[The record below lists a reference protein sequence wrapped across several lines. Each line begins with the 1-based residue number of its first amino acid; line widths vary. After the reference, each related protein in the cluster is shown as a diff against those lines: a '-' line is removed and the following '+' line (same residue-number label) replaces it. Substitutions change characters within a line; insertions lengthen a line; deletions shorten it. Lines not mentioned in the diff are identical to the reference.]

1 MDELIVDVRTREEF
15 AKEHIKGAINI
26 PLYDLDF
33 YIDFLKNK
41 KAKIYCDTGR
51 RAEMAKEKLEGK
63 GIDSEV
69 MNTDD
74 VEKYEKERRGLI
86 CAVNY
91 VSVRKGHEEEFEEAV
106 ISLCKATDKMP
117 GFLGSKLLKV
127 NGISAIGS
135 GIPGDL
141 SDVDIKPTKY
151 IMLTYWES
159 KEAHEK
165 SHKHELFV
173 NAFKQMPVY
182 LTKLP
187 YEEFYEILR

>member
-26 PLYDLDF
+26 PLHDLNF
-33 YIDFLKNK
+33 YIDFLKGK
-41 KAKIYCDTGR
+41 KAKIYCDTRR
-51 RAEMAKEKLEGK
+51 RAEMAEKKLREN
-63 GIDSEV
+63 GIGADV
-69 MNTDD
+69 LGTDD
-74 VEKYEKERRGLI
+74 VSKYEKEKRGMI

-91 VSVRKGHEEEFEEAV
+91 VSVRSGHENEFEEAV
-106 ISLCKATDKMP
+106 ISLCKATDKMT

-127 NGISAIGS
+127 DGISAIGS

-141 SDVDIKPTKY
+141 RNAEVKPTKY

-159 KEAHEK
+159 KEDHEA
-165 SHKHELFV
+165 SHKQELFV
-173 NAFKQMPVY
+173 EAFKQMPVY

-187 YEEFYEILR
+187 YEEFYEVLR